1 MLIDCSTCVARD
13 RACGDCVITV
23 LLGRPPASGGPVE
36 LDATEQE
43 ALDSLAG
50 AGLVPPLRLVSDSS
64 GRSRYSA

>member
-23 LLGRPPASGGPVE
+23 LLGRPPVPLE
-36 LDATEQE
+36 LDATEQD

-50 AGLVPPLRLVSDSS
+50 AGLVPPLRLVSDSR
-64 GRSRYSA
+64 GKTRYSA

>member
-23 LLGRPPASGGPVE
+23 LLGRPPAPVE
-36 LDATEQE
+36 LDATEQQ

-50 AGLVPPLRLVSDSS
+50 AGLVPPLRLVPDSP
-64 GRSRYSA
+64 GKTRYTA